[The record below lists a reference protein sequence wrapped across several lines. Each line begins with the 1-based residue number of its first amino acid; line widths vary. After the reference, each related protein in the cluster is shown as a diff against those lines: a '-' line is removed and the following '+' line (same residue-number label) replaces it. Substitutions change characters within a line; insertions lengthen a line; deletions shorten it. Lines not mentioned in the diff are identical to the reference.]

1 MSDQPIQD
9 DAVMLDDPEMGS
21 TWFLSLVGVV
31 VMVVTVLALVVMYF
45 DFENSEIER
54 KVVDRPA
61 ISLEKMKLG
70 QQETLTE
77 YGTYEVE
84 DAEGNMVKRIRIPVK
99 QAMELVIADERARS
113 GADSDSGGESK
124 GTVATR

>member
-9 DAVMLDDPEMGS
+9 DAVMLDDPEAGT

-45 DFENSEIER
+45 DFEGSEVDR
-54 KVVDRPA
+54 KIVDRPTV
-61 ISLEKMKLG
+61 SLEKLKLG

-77 YGTYEVE
+77 YGTYEIE

-99 QAMELVIADERARS
+99 QAMELVIADERSRS
-113 GADSDSGGESK
+113 EADSESE

>member
-9 DAVMLDDPEMGS
+9 DAVMLDDPEAGT

-45 DFENSEIER
+45 DFEGSEVDR
-54 KVVDRPA
+54 KIVDRPTV
-61 ISLEKMKLG
+61 SLEKLKLG

-77 YGTYEVE
+77 YGTYEIE

-99 QAMELVIADERARS
+99 QAMELVLADERSRS
-113 GADSDSGGESK
+113 EADSESE

>member
-9 DAVMLDDPEMGS
+9 DAVMLDDPEAGT
-21 TWFLSLVGVV
+21 TWFLSLVGVM

-45 DFENSEIER
+45 DFEGSEVDR
-54 KVVDRPA
+54 KIVDRPTV
-61 ISLEKMKLG
+61 SLEKLKLG

-77 YGTYEVE
+77 YGTYEIE

-99 QAMELVIADERARS
+99 QAMELVIADERSRS
-113 GADSDSGGESK
+113 EADSESE

>member
-9 DAVMLDDPEMGS
+9 DAAMLDDPEAGT

-45 DFENSEIER
+45 DFEGSEVDR
-54 KVVDRPA
+54 KIVDRPTV
-61 ISLEKMKLG
+61 SLEKLKLG

-77 YGTYEVE
+77 YGTYEIE

-99 QAMELVIADERARS
+99 QAMELVLADERSRS
-113 GADSDSGGESK
+113 EADSESE

>member
-9 DAVMLDDPEMGS
+9 DAVMLDDPEAGT
-21 TWFLSLVGVV
+21 TWFLALVGVV

-45 DFENSEIER
+45 DFEGSEVDR
-54 KVVDRPA
+54 KIVDRPTV
-61 ISLEKMKLG
+61 SLEELKLG

-77 YGTYEVE
+77 YGTYEIE

-99 QAMELVIADERARS
+99 QAMELVLADERSRS
-113 GADSDSGGESK
+113 EADSESE